1 MEIYVGNISVST
13 SREQLQ
19 DFFKGFD
26 KQATFKIKRVKGK
39 HELFVFGLVSIPS
52 ERQAK
57 KAIKRLHMKRLEGR
71 IIVVREYLYR
81 ASQNDQRGLNWRNKK
96 WMTVERRNNER
107 RTIRLPRITQHITY
121 AA

>member
-1 MEIYVGNISVST
+1 MEIYVGNINAST

-39 HELFVFGLVSIPS
+39 YELFVFGLVTIPS

-57 KAIKRLHMKRLEGR
+57 KAIKRLHMKKLDGK
-71 IIVVREYLYR
+71 IIVVREFLHR
-81 ASQNDQRGLNWRNKK
+81 ASHNERRNVGWRSKK
-96 WMTVERRNNER
+96 WNTVERRNNER
-107 RTIRLPRITQHITY
+107 RTIRLPRITQYITY